1 MDLHLNKDLK
11 EIYKEL
17 LKFNPKSSLLTRKTI
32 ESNSIFNNWMEQY
45 LQVYH
50 QLVMEFNPNKI
61 NIKLKKQKQTKKQ
74 KQFKKLSR
82 KETKKNRNQSS
93 YNELQILFKK
103 ILELNPNFFE
113 DNLEFEN
120 IIKKNNCI
128 LDLKKAIKQKSKQLF
143 GNWFNIYNQEIFETN
158 NDNLSF
164 IDILEKFVSNSGI
177 NNRNNNSN
185 INNSSN
191 SNNEIVK
198 NIIKIINLLNSINR
212 FLSLNNSD
220 EIDNSYFTT
229 YTYNDDELS
238 FEVNSK
244 TKIPLN
250 NVYWRFLYARM
261 KSILKLYVKKTDKD
275 TVNKIS
281 FTIFLTDQHKQLP
294 RIGKIFGA
302 DEINSGSTNYQ
313 TITIWRK
320 EEHFKLILHESVHF
334 YNLDGSLDLSQ
345 QNDDINLECHYQIGN
360 HNKTRIYEAYTE
372 TLATFL
378 NSFANSY
385 QVYYFNYL
393 KNLKNLKSEIYPLTK
408 KDFNI
413 LSKIHNLIWNLEKK
427 FTLIQIAKI
436 FIISNPNSNDFKDF
450 LVEPEKCNEMR
461 EKIQFKLEQRT
472 SVLSYH
478 ILKGAN
484 LIYDNE
490 FIKWVP
496 NIFQPH
502 PKSLHLFF
510 NYITQ
515 KTHST
520 EFIDLI
526 NLAIKYLKNLKNYN
540 KNLRMTF
547 YENAF

>member
-1 MDLHLNKDLK
+1 MDLHLNKDLN

-17 LKFNPKSSLLTRKTI
+17 LKFNPQSSILTRKSL
-32 ESNSIFNNWMEQY
+32 ESNSIFCNWMEQY

-61 NIKLKKQKQTKKQ
+61 NINTNTNTKKQAKKQTKKQ
-74 KQFKKLSR
+74 VKTLSR

-93 YNELQILFKK
+93 YNKLQILFKK
-103 ILELNPNFFE
+103 ILELNPTFFE

-120 IIKKNNCI
+120 MIKRNNCI
-128 LDLKKAIKQKSKQLF
+128 HDLKKAIQHKSKQLF
-143 GNWFNIYNQEIFETN
+143 GNWLNIYNQEIFETD
-158 NDNLSF
+158 NDNISL
-164 IDILEKFVSNSGI
+164 INILEKYVSNFSI
-177 NNRNNNSN
+177 
-185 INNSSN
+185 N
-191 SNNEIVK
+191 SNNINSNNSINNKIIK
-198 NIIKIINLLNSINR
+198 NIIEIINLLNSINR

-220 EIDNSYFTT
+220 EIDNSNFTK
-229 YTYNDDELS
+229 YTYNDNELS

-244 TKIPLN
+244 TKISLN
-250 NVYWRFLYARM
+250 NIYWKFLYARM
-261 KSILKLYVKKTDKD
+261 KSILRLYVKDKD
-275 TVNKIS
+275 KVNKIS
-281 FTIFLTDQHKQLP
+281 FTIFLTDQHKKLP
-294 RIGKIFGA
+294 RIVKIFGA
-302 DEINSGSTNYQ
+302 DEINSGSTNYE

-345 QNDDINLECHYQIGN
+345 QNDDINLECHYQIGT

-385 QVYYFNYL
+385 QLYYFNYL
-393 KNLKNLKSEIYPLTK
+393 KNKLKKSEIYPLTK

-450 LVEPEKCNEMR
+450 LVEPEKCDEMR
-461 EKIQFKLEQRT
+461 EKMQFKLEQRT

-484 LIYDNE
+484 LIYDDE

-502 PKSLHLFF
+502 PKSLHIFF

-520 EFIDLI
+520 EFINLI
-526 NLAIKYLKNLKNYN
+526 NLAIKYLKNLKSYN